1 MTNHYVRQWLR
12 TEYNTAVLR
21 AHQAAGWKHFEAEQD
36 VFPNI
41 RWMPTTSPQQDLL
54 HAQYWQAKLTLPVN
68 HPFWSQHHPGD
79 RWNCK
84 CSLEQTDE
92 PTNDEVIKDFK
103 PVPKQPG
110 LENNPGDDGKLFSDT
125 HPYVAKA
132 YPGAKAAVER
142 LLRQKDQEPPG
153 VSEYRTTAKGQVLI
167 SPYHG
172 ANELEEN
179 ERIATFLSQKLNKKI
194 YLLPRIN
201 SDTEEQIKLR
211 EKLIPKGVQQRKNP
225 DFMIG
230 GMLFEGKSML
240 KVKPSNNDK
249 KIKNAILNRIKDAKT
264 QADNIII
271 EMPSHIER
279 RQINKHI
286 KGYLRQSN
294 KKRTI
299 IIKWKN
305 KAIVISN
312 DLK

>member
-1 MTNHYVRQWLR
+1 M
-12 TEYNTAVLR
+12 
-21 AHQAAGWKHFEAEQD
+21 
-36 VFPNI
+36 
-41 RWMPTTSPQQDLL
+41 
-54 HAQYWQAKLTLPVN
+54 
-68 HPFWSQHHPGD
+68 
-79 RWNCK
+79 
-84 CSLEQTDE
+84 
-92 PTNDEVIKDFK
+92 
-103 PVPKQPG
+103 
-110 LENNPGDDGKLFSDT
+110 
-125 HPYVAKA
+125 
-132 YPGAKAAVER
+132 
-142 LLRQKDQEPPG
+142 
-153 VSEYRTTAKGQVLI
+153 LI

-230 GMLFEGKSML
+230 SMLFEGKSMV
-240 KVKPSNNDK
+240 KVKPSDNDK

-271 EMPSHIER
+271 EMPNHIER

-299 IIKWKN
+299 IVKWKN